1 MWAQNPVG
9 KSSGVSFGALGLR
22 AFNSYDNSAS
32 FQDFS
37 LWHFSPRMTLLLS
50 HKETYVQRGSTYSK
64 AWSETVEL
72 LMNPSWRLLDRQ
84 QQMSPP
90 VPVWPTLPLPVCL
103 LAFPLSQNSLLCRY
117 KLLIK
122 LELHVRLLIQILE
135 GKKRNK
141 RKENRSKVS
150 WAFPCPSS
158 TRHVSPPSRTPGG
171 LW

>member
-1 MWAQNPVG
+1 MWAQSPAG
-9 KSSGVSFGALGLR
+9 KASGVIFGALGLR

-37 LWHFSPRMTLLLS
+37 LWHFSPGMTLLLS
-50 HKETYVQRGSTYSK
+50 HKETYVQRGLTSSK

-72 LMNPSWRLLDRQ
+72 LMNPSWGLLDRQ

-90 VPVWPTLPLPVCL
+90 VPVWHTLPLPVCL

-122 LELHVRLLIQILE
+122 PELHVRLLIQILE
-135 GKKRNK
+135 GKKK
-141 RKENRSKVS
+141 GKEKMTGLK
-150 WAFPCPSS
+150 FPEPFLA
-158 TRHVSPPSRTPGG
+158 PPLPGMWG